1 MFPCCSI
8 CFCLFPYHVM
18 RSLGFLLEPMLK
30 SFEGVVGTRVMMYLW
45 ILYSLTLCTSLC
57 LSCYD
62 YVDHSNA
69 IVRVSYMVYHLQF

>member
-1 MFPCCSI
+1 
-8 CFCLFPYHVM
+8 M

-57 LSCYD
+57 LSSYD

-69 IVRVSYMVYHLQF
+69 IERVSYMVYRLQF

>member
-1 MFPCCSI
+1 
-8 CFCLFPYHVM
+8 M
-18 RSLGFLLEPMLK
+18 RSLGFLLELMLK

-69 IVRVSYMVYHLQF
+69 IVRASYMVYRLQF